1 MRQILA
7 SNYFSVSKDRLA
19 GEQYVEKKMLLKI
32 KIINDPFL
40 FFIFKMDLYAWR
52 IGNWEQEIE
61 DDKREWE
68 RNLTVGSIAAV
79 SKILPNSAK
88 LLLMHA
94 LSRRRGRIRWWST
107 SDDWRHQNSIHHQ
120 NFIFRHHRC
129 LHILKRGQRRSGTPA
144 SVALVIGRESVA
156 TRRYNWRSDATAQVC
171 HEHGVF
177 VYRLV

>member
-32 KIINDPFL
+32 KIINDPYFFFL
-40 FFIFKMDLYAWR
+40 KWSYMHEESETENKKLNMIKESA
-52 IGNWEQEIE
+52 
-61 DDKREWE
+61 WE
-68 RNLTVGSIAAV
+68 RNLTAGSIAAV

-88 LLLMHA
+88 LLLMRA